1 MSLNTENK
9 DPAYLCGRLF
19 AVYEKIQQDASGG
32 GLNKTIKDAYYSS
45 ACSTPSIIMPKLD
58 KLAQNHIRKLSE
70 AATVYYSKLIGEIT
84 DKLEGKFPKNMT
96 LDDQGSFIIGYYQ
109 QNKALYTSTKTY
121 GKEE

>member
-32 GLNKTIKDAYYSS
+32 GLNRTIKDAYYSS

-58 KLAQNHIRKLSE
+58 KLAQNHLKKLSE
-70 AATVYYSKLIGEIT
+70 GLKIKRMQLIGEIT
-84 DKLEGKFPKNMT
+84 DKLEGTFPKTMT

-109 QNKALYTSTKTY
+109 QNKALYTSKND